1 MLHMEETEKLLYR
14 LTEWEQEQ
22 AAGRMTQREFRSAL
36 EALPRDLRPL
46 DWYGIEA
53 PAPGG
58 REDTALPE
66 FDEKSFILSGDD
78 VCVRKHDT
86 RDATPPHS
94 HNFYEL
100 IAVLDGTARNAMEN
114 REVEL
119 GRGQLFLLCPKA
131 VHGISCSPDA
141 VVLNV
146 LIRASFF
153 RASFPAVFGV
163 DGVQEGLFSP
173 PGAPGRC
180 MLFDMGEDE
189 ETRAGS
195 APGPRVSFLTPEPP
209 RGGERGFG
217 ASVFLPA
224 GSWGDGG
231 EGVSEEIRS
240 GDAGDSVV
248 SERLL
253 CGRYLGGRGGTAAFL
268 HAAHCK
274 DSAGDGTEKLQYA
287 SAGSESGCCPQAFGG
302 NQFDGGGGRAGRRF
316 LRGRVFYPCV
326 SQGDRHDSGSV
337 PGAIP
342 AKPQDIG
349 QFSSRYTSLEK
360 K

>member
-22 AAGRMTQREFRSAL
+22 AAGRITQREFRSAL

-163 DGVQEGLFSP
+163 GGVQEGLFSP
-173 PGAPGRC
+173 PGAAEQLHFSTRHIARILRETGQKSFNTLLREARVAAARR
-180 MLFDMGEDE
+180 LLE
-189 ETRAGS
+189 ETNLTVEEVAQAAGFS
-195 APGPRVSFLTPEPP
+195 E
-209 RGGERGFG
+209 GGYF
-217 ASVFLPA
+217 
-224 GSWGDGG
+224 
-231 EGVSEEIRS
+231 I
-240 GDAGDSVV
+240 
-248 SERLL
+248 
-253 CGRYLGGRGGTAAFL
+253 
-268 HAAHCK
+268 
-274 DSAGDGTEKLQYA
+274 
-287 SAGSESGCCPQAFGG
+287 
-302 NQFDGGGGRAGRRF
+302 
-316 LRGRVFYPCV
+316 RVFRRET
-326 SQGDRHDSGSV
+326 GTT
-337 PGAIP
+337 P
-342 AKPQDIG
+342 ALYRAQYQQNHKI
-349 QFSSRYTSLEK
+349 
-360 K
+360 

>member
-22 AAGRMTQREFRSAL
+22 AAGRMTQEEFRSAI

-46 DWYGIEA
+46 DWYGIEG
-53 PAPGG
+53 PVPGR
-58 REDTALPE
+58 REETSLPE

-86 RDATPPHS
+86 RDATPAHS

-100 IAVLDGTARNAMEN
+100 IAVLDGTARNTMEN

-119 GRGQLFLLCPKA
+119 GRGQMFLLCPKE

-163 DGVQEGLFSP
+163 GGVQEGLFSP

-180 MLFDMGEDE
+180 MLFDMEDDE
-189 ETRAGS
+189 ETRAFLLLLARESLSSRPNRRAAVNG
-195 APGPRVSFLTPEPP
+195 ALALLFSFLLDHGEVVQKESPKRYEAEMREILSYLSACCAEATLAGAAEQLHFSTRHIARILRETGQKSFCGKHEWPP
-209 RGGERGFG
+209 
-217 ASVFLPA
+217 PA
-224 GSWGDGG
+224 GFW
-231 EGVSEEIRS
+231 
-240 GDAGDSVV
+240 
-248 SERLL
+248 
-253 CGRYLGGRGGTAAFL
+253 
-268 HAAHCK
+268 
-274 DSAGDGTEKLQYA
+274 
-287 SAGSESGCCPQAFGG
+287 
-302 NQFDGGGGRAGRRF
+302 RRQ
-316 LRGRVFYPCV
+316 V
-326 SQGDRHDSGSV
+326 
-337 PGAIP
+337 
-342 AKPQDIG
+342 
-349 QFSSRYTSLEK
+349 
-360 K
+360 

>member
-66 FDEKSFILSGDD
+66 FDEKSFILSGGD

-163 DGVQEGLFSP
+163 GGVQEGLFSP

-189 ETRAGS
+189 ETRALVLLLARESLSSRPNRRAAVNG
-195 APGPRVSFLTPEPP
+195 ALALLFSFLLDH
-209 RGGERGFG
+209 GEMVQKESPKKYEAEMREILSYLSACCADATLAG
-217 ASVFLPA
+217 AAEQLHFSTRHIARILRETGQKSFNTLLREARVA
-224 GSWGDGG
+224 AA
-231 EGVSEEIRS
+231 R
-240 GDAGDSVV
+240 
-248 SERLL
+248 RLL
-253 CGRYLGGRGGTAAFL
+253 EETNLTVEEVAQAAGFSEGGYFI
-268 HAAHCK
+268 
-274 DSAGDGTEKLQYA
+274 
-287 SAGSESGCCPQAFGG
+287 
-302 NQFDGGGGRAGRRF
+302 
-316 LRGRVFYPCV
+316 RVFRRET
-326 SQGDRHDSGSV
+326 GTT
-337 PGAIP
+337 P
-342 AKPQDIG
+342 ALYRAQYQQNHKI
-349 QFSSRYTSLEK
+349 
-360 K
+360 